1 MNRPRTILS
10 LLPLL
15 LAGCAGSTPVIDR
28 THPASV
34 EAAES
39 GTKPLPRML
48 TTDAATQR
56 THDLLA
62 QRTAEAKAVESE
74 GATETP
80 APPAGK
86 KMDHSGH
93 DMPGMK
99 KGAGH
104 ENH

>member
-1 MNRPRTILS
+1 
-10 LLPLL
+10 LLF
-15 LAGCAGSTPVIDR
+15 AGCAASTPTIDH

-39 GTKPLPRML
+39 ATKPLPRML

-56 THDLLA
+56 TRDLLA
-62 QRTAEAKAVESE
+62 QRAAEAKAAETE

-80 APPAGK
+80 AAPSEK
-86 KMDHSGH
+86 KTDHSGH
-93 DMPGMK
+93 NMPGMK